1 MLLLLHFTSATSHAE
16 MVATMPTI
24 RLEQALGLEQA
35 PESVE
40 EAGALLGATI
50 TFYGTTDTYKTISP
64 PKGTHSSFATI
75 SPIPSSELF
84 VRLHTLRALLR
95 SAPKDTPLVAA
106 PSLLA
111 GVLMKL
117 LGVSNKLAST
127 SHVDPT
133 RRVAIPP
140 MLSTPLRKLWVDCVV
155 LCHSLGEGLSG
166 NARINIYGFVRNMIS
181 LASLNPRTA
190 KAAGGTRIAALEA
203 IEGIMKDPKLS
214 VQLASW
220 AFDVTHLCQ
229 RALKSSGNG
238 EPTYRIAAA
247 RTACSVV
254 IASRNAFMK
263 TRPVEGDA
271 RLVLKGALDDK
282 AILEMVKL
290 LKTAINDKFVEVR
303 IGAAR
308 LTSLLA
314 PLVIHIAVKSP
325 RTPDAAA
332 SPTASLEDIMTL
344 AFKNLDDASPE
355 CATAW
360 AEALARCMSTAI
372 EVGAQLSAE
381 QTSQRDVERGGPAS
395 SPSKGK
401 KNTARKG
408 VLAASNCSTLPK
420 ALKYLVSV
428 FVKAGGELVA
438 PRTGGSFSKGGRAVR
453 LGFARSIVQLLRL
466 QSELQS
472 IGEGRAISHKEA
484 ILIILSM
491 VGTDIEM
498 QLKGHE
504 KAVASIESLDATS
517 VVTDTTVREPAM
529 TGAGFGQSSGN
540 ALFGQAPKVSHAD
553 AAIARLCTGR
563 VLREGILNLAPE
575 TTQLTILH
583 EFIDLCV
590 NRRGEL
596 KGNQLQVVLIEIS
609 HLFSRLGEAAN
620 SSLEE
625 LTPAL
630 TACLRHADHGVRHE
644 AAVLCAAIASVFPSE
659 GRRFVE
665 DSIRD
670 IQLEHAELMAIASAG
685 GSGKSSDPSGSGRF
699 RFGRRAAPSNSM
711 KPDQSLNHQYAIHG
725 MTLMVTMIV
734 RELPHLPGGLPI
746 ELLDDVM
753 SSAEF
758 LSSTYFNDLLT
769 KGSPSGVCTCVRA
782 GFTMISGVLGT
793 GPNAI
798 TKHIERIFAAWQ
810 KLSKLPSRGSRFTPD
825 HEMICVEAMLS
836 SVIAFLKNCS
846 ELLLSVPD
854 ALSQVSLV
862 LEQLLPLFNGDGR
875 LGKAP
880 ANPAAASRLDSAKAC
895 IMEAFT
901 WLPPGSYPM
910 VADTLF
916 GFAVRH
922 IQIAIENDVSCSI
935 LSSLNSK
942 EDKIL
947 DSTSFGRATYPGQ
960 VGGLEDLET
969 DIIART
975 AEAAHHS
982 DRESVLHFFTTG
994 SKTSRNKDREFLES
1008 QVLGMLIH
1016 SGGEEKPPTVLHG
1029 VGTWHMPAT
1038 PCCSAKIRLVD
1049 ASIQAF
1055 AATFTLKSPKEQHNA
1070 MKMLESMVPPLHF
1083 QSTRGMGAALSE
1095 QDRRGKVRCSPVAC
1109 SLFSTA

>member
-1 MLLLLHFTSATSHAE
+1 MATIEDAE
-16 MVATMPTI
+16 
-24 RLEQALGLEQA
+24 A

-50 TFYGTTDTYKTISP
+50 TFYGTTDTSKTISP
-64 PKGTHSSFATI
+64 PKGTHSSFSTV

-84 VRLHTLRALLR
+84 VRLHTLRAFLR

-117 LGVSNKLAST
+117 LGVSNKLASAPT
-127 SHVDPT
+127 VDPK
-133 RRVAIPP
+133 RREVIPP
-140 MLSTPLRKLWVDCVV
+140 MLSTPLRKLWVDCIV

-166 NARINIYGFVRNMIS
+166 NARINVYGFVRNMIS

-190 KAAGGTRIAALEA
+190 KAAGGTRVAALEV

-238 EPTYRIAAA
+238 EPTYRIAAV

-263 TRPVEGDA
+263 TRPVEGGA

-303 IGAAR
+303 TSAAQ
-308 LTSLLA
+308 LAALLA
-314 PLVIHIAVKSP
+314 PLVIHIAVKSQ

-332 SPTASLEDIMTL
+332 SPTVSLEDIMTL

-372 EVGAQLSAE
+372 EVGSQLSAE
-381 QTSQRDVERGGPAS
+381 QTSQRDVEGGGAP
-395 SPSKGK
+395 SPRKGAGKGK
-401 KNTARKG
+401 RNLTRKG

-420 ALKYLVSV
+420 SLKYLVSV

-438 PRTGGSFSKGGRAVR
+438 PKTGGSFSQGGRAVR
-453 LGFARSIVQLLRL
+453 LGFARSIIQLLRL
-466 QSELQS
+466 QSEMQS

-491 VGTDIEM
+491 VGNDIEM
-498 QLKGHE
+498 QLNGNEKG
-504 KAVASIESLDATS
+504 ATVVESLDATS
-517 VVTDTTVREPAM
+517 VVTPATVREPAM
-529 TGAGFGQSSGN
+529 SGASFGQSSGN
-540 ALFGQAPKVSHAD
+540 ALFGQTPKVSHAD
-553 AAIARLCTGR
+553 AAIARLCTSR
-563 VLREGILNLAPE
+563 VLREGILNRAAE
-575 TTQLTILH
+575 TTQLAVLH
-583 EFIDLCV
+583 EFVDLCV
-590 NRRGEL
+590 NRRAEL
-596 KGNQLQVVLIEIS
+596 KGNQLQVILTESS
-609 HLFSRLGEAAN
+609 HLFARLGEAAH
-620 SSLEE
+620 SCLEE

-630 TACLRHADHGVRHE
+630 TPCLRHPDHGVRHE
-644 AAVLCAAIASVFPSE
+644 SAVLCAAIASAFPSE
-659 GRRFVE
+659 GRRLV
-665 DSIRD
+665 DSSIRD
-670 IQLEHAELMAIASAG
+670 IQLEHAELMAIASSPESDKSTEL
-685 GSGKSSDPSGSGRF
+685 SGPGRF
-699 RFGRRAAPSNSM
+699 RFGRRAAQSKGK
-711 KPDQSLNHQYAIHG
+711 KPDQSLKHQYAIHG
-725 MTLMVTMIV
+725 MSLMVTMIV
-734 RELPHLPGGLPI
+734 RDLPHLPGGLPI

-758 LSSTYFNDLLT
+758 LSSTYFNDALL

-782 GFTMISGVLGT
+782 GFAMISGVLGT
-793 GPNAI
+793 GPKAI
-798 TKHIERIFAAWQ
+798 AKHIETIFAAWQ
-810 KLSKLPSRGSRFTPD
+810 KLSKLPSRVNRFTPD
-825 HEMICVEAMLS
+825 HEMICVEALLS
-836 SVIAFLKNCS
+836 SVLSFLKNCS

-862 LEQLLPLFNGDGR
+862 LEQLLPLFNADGK
-875 LGKAP
+875 LGTAP
-880 ANPAAASRLDSAKAC
+880 ENPAAASRLDSAKAC

-910 VADTLF
+910 VADNLF
-916 GFAVRH
+916 GFAARH
-922 IQIAIENDVSCSI
+922 IQLAVENEVTCSI
-935 LSSLNSK
+935 LHCLNSK
-942 EDKIL
+942 EDKVL
-947 DSTSFGRATYPGQ
+947 DAASFSRAIYSGQ
-960 VGGLEDLET
+960 AGGLEDLET
-969 DIIART
+969 DILART

-982 DRESVLHFFTTG
+982 DRESALHFLPKNTRSSTD
-994 SKTSRNKDREFLES
+994 DREFLHS
-1008 QVLGMLIH
+1008 HVLGMFVH
-1016 SGGEEKPPTVLHG
+1016 DKGDQNPPTVLHG
-1029 VGTWHMPAT
+1029 VGTWQMPAN
-1038 PCCSAKIRLVD
+1038 PCYSAKIRLVD

-1083 QSTRGMGAALSE
+1083 QPSSRGMGAALTE
-1095 QDRRGKVRCSPVAC
+1095 QDRRGKVRCSSRGTLSQRLFVY
-1109 SLFSTA
+1109 SLEISRRITVHHSQMSRRF